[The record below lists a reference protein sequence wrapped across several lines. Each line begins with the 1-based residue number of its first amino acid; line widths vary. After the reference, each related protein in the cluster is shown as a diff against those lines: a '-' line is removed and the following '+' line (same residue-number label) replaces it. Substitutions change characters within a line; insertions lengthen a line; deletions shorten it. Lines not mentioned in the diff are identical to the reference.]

1 MILGTD
7 TDTYCLWFYRCHVQI
22 VMKDRMCEV
31 GLVGLSARCMKDS
44 TWDFL
49 FLLWDPVKLQIKVP
63 TTIQSN
69 KLVLKFHAGGT
80 VTSTSEGTSK
90 SNMVSSDL
98 TWQLLFS
105 HYDSKRN
112 HLCQLQEG
120 CSRPVAQNPSKWFD
134 CKVNLEFRWFFCLN
148 PFSPSSL
155 NQSPNTRYET

>member
-1 MILGTD
+1 MSCSD
-7 TDTYCLWFYRCHVQI
+7 CHERSYVWS
-22 VMKDRMCEV
+22 RFG
-31 GLVGLSARCMKDS
+31 GLVGSVYERFYMS
-44 TWDFL
+44 SDFL
-49 FLLWDPVKLQIKVP
+49 FLLRDPVKLQIIVP

-134 CKVNLEFRWFFCLN
+134 CEVNLEFRWFFCLN

-155 NQSPNTRYET
+155 NQSPNTWYET